1 MIEVNIKEYKYP
13 NGVLALKDIRVKI
26 EGTCFIMGKTG
37 CGKSTLLKT
46 FNGLIPDFYGGM
58 LIGSVRVFSEKP
70 SPKIAYM
77 VMQNPREQITSL
89 RVLDEIAFPI
99 AQEGVSYGEAKRIAE
114 DVAEQFGIGHLLDRN
129 IYEISFGE
137 LQLVEIAAAVASG
150 KRIILFD
157 EPFAHLSKKNIMK
170 LISIIKDL
178 NVVVSDHRIEFSKYF
193 DEIFNMGLEIKKFNK
208 MKTDLGDVI
217 YDGLIEIRK
226 REIIAVIGDNGSG
239 KTTLLKRIARD
250 LKRQRMDFQL
260 VLQNPNYH
268 FTENRVF
275 DEVRNEKI
283 LMEFD
288 LVELKDRHPHSLS
301 GGESKRLSIAKA
313 FNKEILLLDEPTAG
327 QDVNFREKLIYLL
340 RKYCKTAI
348 IATHDE
354 KLAEKCDRIIK
365 L

>member
-1 MIEVNIKEYKYP
+1 MDIREYRYP
-13 NGVLALKDIRVKI
+13 NGIVALKNIRERI
-26 EGTCFIMGKTG
+26 EASCFVMGRTG

-46 FNGLIPDFYGGM
+46 LNGLIPDFYGGVFR
-58 LIGSVRVFSEKP
+58 GFVKVFSEKP

-89 RVLDEIAFPI
+89 KVLDEIAFPLV
-99 AQEGVSYGEAKRIAE
+99 QEGFGYGEAKKIAE
-114 DVAEQFGIGHLLDRN
+114 EVAEQFGIGHLLNRS

-150 KRIILFD
+150 KKLILFD
-157 EPFAHLSKKNIMK
+157 EPFAHLSRRNALK
-170 LISIIKDL
+170 LISVIKDL

-193 DEIFNMGLEIKKFNK
+193 EEIIDMGIEIEEFDEI
-208 MKTDLGDVI
+208 KTDFGDIV
-217 YDGLIEIRK
+217 YDGFIKIRE

-239 KTTLLKRIARD
+239 KTTLLKRIAKD
-250 LKRQRMDFQL
+250 LRRRRIDFHL

-268 FTENRVF
+268 FTENSVF
-275 DEVRNEKI
+275 DEVKNEEI
-283 LMEFD
+283 LKEFD
-288 LVELKDRHPHSLS
+288 LWELRDRHPHSLS

-313 FNKEILLLDEPTAG
+313 FGKKILLLDEPTAG
-327 QDVNFREKLIYLL
+327 QDVNFRGKLIYLL
-340 RKYCKTAI
+340 RKHGKTAI

-354 KLAEKCDRIIK
+354 NLAKKCDRVIE